1 MFDWQTFVPLM
12 KKPPKSILTDQDPW
26 VTFRSSSLRSL
37 SPLEDQAHGVLT
49 PYAFKLFQVE
59 FGSATLYSV
68 LQENGSEFVLQYYKD
83 KTIKKHKVL
92 WDGEMTNC
100 SCKHFEF
107 WGILCRHIL
116 RIFLNKDCHQIPHMY
131 LLSRWSCEASL
142 KGKELLVLNDE
153 DLVDMETNI
162 NGDVNDVIDEDCFIS
177 CPPMSKTKGRP
188 KKKRMKGGRE
198 LGKQKKSCRL
208 CKHIGQNISRCPE
221 KNSGTSSNCA
231 NKKKKTTS
239 TDIGLNPV
247 FCLKC

>member
-1 MFDWQTFVPLM
+1 MLE
-12 KKPPKSILTDQDPW
+12 
-26 VTFRSSSLRSL
+26 TFRSSSLRSL
-37 SPLEDQAHGVLT
+37 SPLEDQAHSVLT

-83 KTIKKHKVL
+83 KTSQKHKVL

-116 RIFLNKDCHQIPHMY
+116 RIFLHKDCHQIPHMY

-153 DLVDMETNI
+153 D
-162 NGDVNDVIDEDCFIS
+162 
-177 CPPMSKTKGRP
+177 
-188 KKKRMKGGRE
+188 
-198 LGKQKKSCRL
+198 
-208 CKHIGQNISRCPE
+208 
-221 KNSGTSSNCA
+221 
-231 NKKKKTTS
+231 
-239 TDIGLNPV
+239 
-247 FCLKC
+247 